1 MPAGLTSP
9 HQAIEE
15 AIATKLG
22 RVEAGAQGE
31 HKMQRG
37 YVATPTFSAHYIR
50 SPEFRV
56 PIADFL
62 RREAREMA
70 MVAAEL
76 REASP
81 YKADA
86 PGGGGAE

>member
-1 MPAGLTSP
+1 
-9 HQAIEE
+9 
-15 AIATKLG
+15 
-22 RVEAGAQGE
+22 
-31 HKMQRG
+31 MQRG
-37 YVATPTFSAHYIR
+37 YEATPTFSAHYIR

-62 RREAREMA
+62 NREAREMA
-70 MVAAEL
+70 MVAQEL

-86 PGGGGAE
+86 PGAGSAAE